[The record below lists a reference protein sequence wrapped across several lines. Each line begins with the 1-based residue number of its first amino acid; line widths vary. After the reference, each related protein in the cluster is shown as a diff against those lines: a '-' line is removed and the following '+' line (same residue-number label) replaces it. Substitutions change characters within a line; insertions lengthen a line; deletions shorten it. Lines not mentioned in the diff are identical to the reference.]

1 MARDWQ
7 IRQVLKKEL
16 GEQHVYI
23 SSMSEN
29 GLDYDNLTRIV
40 YLPTEKDS
48 PLDVLDNGLRL
59 IQKALQVGDA
69 APEVWFVL
77 RGTQVGTRV
86 MSVSAASCSV
96 ADSDLEVGVSDR
108 GRSFVSL
115 HNASSPLPLFRLWRR
130 PR

>member
-23 SSMSEN
+23 SSTSEN

-40 YLPTEKDS
+40 YLPAEKDS

-115 HNASSPLPLFRLWRR
+115 QNASSPLPLFRLWRR

>member
-1 MARDWQ
+1 M
-7 IRQVLKKEL
+7 
-16 GEQHVYI
+16 YI
-23 SSMSEN
+23 SSTSEN

-40 YLPTEKDS
+40 YLPAEKDS